1 MPMQTAQLLFS
12 EIVVKIA
19 FFLQDWTTLRLCLE
33 VLHTAKA
40 LGPLEHL
47 WRLHHDH
54 KWHQSLLW
62 PRLEL
67 SKTKLTVE
75 SFVHLEAIAK
85 YYPQIA
91 VNEASQVAWLQKHLD
106 TTTTIAWT
114 QPTKSIYPSVMSLCA
129 PHHVTSLEKVNV
141 HPGPFLAAFPFLQS
155 LQVLKCTPEITQVVL
170 EYAASSASLQYLD
183 LRATQRRCTITT
195 KLADDLQQWI
205 ASQPVRGFRMH
216 HFSWETP
223 ALRAKTLSSVLA
235 KPTLGRFQVEES
247 CHTLF
252 SLHASFDRWSRR
264 LNLTFSPNDGRWT
277 DINSHADTLN
287 NILSVFRPL
296 LATKCQSWMVQQ
308 ASCPIAGTPTLLWQ
322 VLAPM
327 VQASRVQ
334 EFILTNIK
342 FTRDDAIQ
350 MADAIQE
357 HPKLERLTLY
367 SAITSLNDAKVI
379 LAASPPSL
387 KNITISHTR
396 GLSGKE
402 RQVLST
408 IAAQRGI
415 SLNET
420 EPEDD
425 D

>member
-1 MPMQTAQLLFS
+1 
-12 EIVVKIA
+12 
-19 FFLQDWTTLRLCLE
+19 
-33 VLHTAKA
+33 
-40 LGPLEHL
+40 
-47 WRLHHDH
+47 
-54 KWHQSLLW
+54 
-62 PRLEL
+62 
-67 SKTKLTVE
+67 
-75 SFVHLEAIAK
+75 
-85 YYPQIA
+85 
-91 VNEASQVAWLQKHLD
+91 
-106 TTTTIAWT
+106 
-114 QPTKSIYPSVMSLCA
+114 
-129 PHHVTSLEKVNV
+129 
-141 HPGPFLAAFPFLQS
+141 
-155 LQVLKCTPEITQVVL
+155 
-170 EYAASSASLQYLD
+170 
-183 LRATQRRCTITT
+183 
-195 KLADDLQQWI
+195 
-205 ASQPVRGFRMH
+205 
-216 HFSWETP
+216 
-223 ALRAKTLSSVLA
+223 
-235 KPTLGRFQVEES
+235 
-247 CHTLF
+247 
-252 SLHASFDRWSRR
+252 
-264 LNLTFSPNDGRWT
+264 
-277 DINSHADTLN
+277 
-287 NILSVFRPL
+287 
-296 LATKCQSWMVQQ
+296 
-308 ASCPIAGTPTLLWQ
+308 
-322 VLAPM
+322 M